1 MAFDNAKRR
10 EFQWKIL
17 KDQFQTIL
25 TQFHALAT
33 KWMDQVKENMDVP
46 PKLLAK
52 GNTANHPNHIMS
64 ELKRLN
70 YERAYVEYKIQ
81 ALEHNIQIPMPD
93 ELHRR
98 LRKTEMEIK
107 FQKEFP
113 KEYRSFQRQLKK
125 KLRQNPYCP
134 NRRAKKTVDD
144 FTLDL
149 PILLAGTSM
158 KSSTKQNDV
167 TPKPRKSHV
176 NPPKTHTKPPSRR
189 KEPSC
194 TNIIK
199 QIHGHGTT
207 RMINQHGYFQQPFF
221 TRDKVESIIGQTIS
235 NKKFHQVRQRLNN
248 ETRKRKLGKAK
259 SSQLKRKGKIEKENY
274 FPFFP

>member
-1 MAFDNAKRR
+1 MAFDNMKKR

-25 TQFHALAT
+25 AQFHALAT
-33 KWMDQVKENMDVP
+33 QWMKQVKENMEVH

-52 GNTANHPNHIMS
+52 NDTGNHPNHIMA

-81 ALEHNIQIPMPD
+81 ALEHNVQIPMPE

-134 NRRAKKTVDD
+134 NRKAKKSSDD
-144 FTLDL
+144 LNLDL
-149 PILLAGTSM
+149 PIFFNETS
-158 KSSTKQNDV
+158 KSIKNSDE
-167 TPKPRKSHV
+167 S
-176 NPPKTHTKPPSRR
+176 PPKTPPKTPQKPPKCLTKTHSRR

-194 TNIIK
+194 TNIVK
-199 QIHGHGTT
+199 QIHGHGTS
-207 RMINQHGYFQQPFF
+207 RMINQHGFFQQPFF
-221 TRDKVESIIGQTIS
+221 TRDKVELIIGQSIS
-235 NKKFHQVRQRLNN
+235 NKKFHQVRQRLNT
-248 ETRKRKLGKAK
+248 ETRKQKRNKTNA
-259 SSQLKRKGKIEKENY
+259 SRLKRQGNSKGKNI
-274 FPFFP
+274 FLLR

>member
-1 MAFDNAKRR
+1 MAFDSQKKR

-33 KWMDQVKENMDVP
+33 KWMDQVKQNMDVS

-52 GNTANHPNHIMS
+52 NNTGNHPNHIMS

-81 ALEHNIQIPMPD
+81 ALEHNIQIPMPE

-125 KLRQNPYCP
+125 KLRQNPYTP
-134 NRRAKKTVDD
+134 NRKAKKTADD

-149 PILLAGTSM
+149 PIFITE
-158 KSSTKQNDV
+158 KSQSKSIKPDKSIPN
-167 TPKPRKSHV
+167 PRKDHMKPTQNRV
-176 NPPKTHTKPPSRR
+176 KTPSRR

-199 QIHGHGTT
+199 QIHGHGTN
-207 RMINQHGYFQQPFF
+207 RMINQHGYYQQPFF
-221 TRDKVESIIGQTIS
+221 TREKVESIIGQSIT

-248 ETRKRKLGKAK
+248 ENRKRKLGRAK
-259 SSQLKRKGKIEKENY
+259 SSHLKRNGK
-274 FPFFP
+274 